1 MATQKTKLTVGIFV
15 AGGLT
20 LAIIAIIALGMF
32 SFFRKGQYYATYF
45 DESVQGLD
53 VDSLVKYRGVS
64 IGRVDSIDVAPDS
77 KLIQVVLKIETGQ
90 PLGNDLVAQLKIVG
104 ITGSVFVELDRKKL
118 GEPNLSPRLTFPSEY
133 PIVASK
139 PSDIS
144 QILHGI
150 DDVLKQVKNLDTGGI
165 SDKIKFTLDNI
176 NDAIDEAHS
185 AMATGGRTLARVEG
199 IIIDEEQNIKTAV
212 EDMGL
217 AIKEARV
224 TFEKGSSMVSSTDDS
239 IGRILTRLLVVSQ
252 NLEKGTEDLNRLIE
266 LLTDQPSRLIF
277 DQPPTPKK
285 VEE

>member
-1 MATQKTKLTVGIFV
+1 MATQKTKFTVGIFV
-15 AGGLT
+15 AGGLS

-77 KLIQVVLKIETGQ
+77 KLIQVILKIESGQ
-90 PLGNDLVAQLKIVG
+90 PLGDDLVAQLKIVG
-104 ITGSVFVELDRKKL
+104 ITGSVFVELDRIKP
-118 GEPNLSPRLTFPSEY
+118 GESDLSPRLTFPSEY

-150 DDVLKQVKNLDTGGI
+150 DDVLKQVRNLDTGGI

-176 NDAIDEAHS
+176 NEAIDEAHS
-185 AMATGGRTLARVEG
+185 AMATGGRTLALIEG
-199 IIIDEEQNIKTAV
+199 IIVDEEQNIKTAV
-212 EDMGL
+212 EDLGL
-217 AIKEARV
+217 TIKEARA

-239 IGRILTRLLVVSQ
+239 IGRILTHMLVVSQ

-277 DQPPTPKK
+277 DQPQKPKK
-285 VEE
+285 VED